1 MAYKVRRAKRMI
13 GFGENKKER
22 YVIVPDRGPVVTN
35 KQICAKVVQR
45 ISTTEKMVSA
55 ILDAVVEQ
63 MIDHFMNG
71 HSVQLEGLGT
81 FIPSISTKS
90 SLVEKEVNV
99 NSIQRMRL
107 RFYPCKAIQMQ
118 MDRIVF
124 EFDVCDSTQD
134 EKKAT
139 ETTPSEPEPEN
150 PDTV

>member
-13 GFGENKKER
+13 GFGVNKKER

-81 FIPSISTKS
+81 FIPTISTKS
-90 SLVEKEVNV
+90 SMVEKEVNV
-99 NSIQRMRL
+99 NSI
-107 RFYPCKAIQMQ
+107 
-118 MDRIVF
+118 
-124 EFDVCDSTQD
+124 
-134 EKKAT
+134 
-139 ETTPSEPEPEN
+139 
-150 PDTV
+150 